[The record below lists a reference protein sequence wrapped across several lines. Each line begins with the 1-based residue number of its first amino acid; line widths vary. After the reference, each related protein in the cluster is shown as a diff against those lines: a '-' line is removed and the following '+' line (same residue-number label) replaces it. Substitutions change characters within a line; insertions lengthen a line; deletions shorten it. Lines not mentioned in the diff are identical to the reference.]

1 MHPHRLI
8 LTLGTN
14 TGSTTSIEIAIAEL
28 SSSISILASS
38 PTMRTPPVDFPYPSP
53 DFLDKLLIAST
64 TLSYEAMRCECK
76 RIEALTGRTAIQRKC
91 NPEVIPLDLDIIVW
105 DGTLCKPG
113 DLRRPYVL
121 EGLLHLS
128 ESK

>member
-14 TGSTTSIEIAIAEL
+14 TGSTTPIEMALTEL

-38 PTMRTPPVDFPYPSP
+38 PTMRTPPIDFPYPSP
-53 DFLDKLLIAST
+53 DFLNKLLIAST

-76 RIEALTGRTAIQRKC
+76 RIEALTGRTAMQRKAH
-91 NPEVIPLDLDIIVW
+91 PEVIPLDLDIIAW
-105 DGTLCKPG
+105 DGRLCKPR
-113 DLRRPYVL
+113 DFHRPYVL
-121 EGLLHLS
+121 EGLVHLS